1 MTVKK
6 NGNGRNTD
14 PAKLR
19 EQAKLLIEK
28 AEQIERDKFIK
39 IGRLTMKHYEK
50 DFQTFDIK
58 QFKKEIEATLQ

>member
-6 NGNGRNTD
+6 NGNGRNID
-14 PAKLR
+14 PVKLR

-58 QFKKEIEATLQ
+58 QFKKEIEAAL

>member
-1 MTVKK
+1 MSKTSGSNGKK
-6 NGNGRNTD
+6 SD

-39 IGRLTMKHYEK
+39 IGKLTVKHYNSGFEG
-50 DFQTFDIK
+50 FDVTR
-58 QFKKEIEATLQ
+58 FKKEIEAAL